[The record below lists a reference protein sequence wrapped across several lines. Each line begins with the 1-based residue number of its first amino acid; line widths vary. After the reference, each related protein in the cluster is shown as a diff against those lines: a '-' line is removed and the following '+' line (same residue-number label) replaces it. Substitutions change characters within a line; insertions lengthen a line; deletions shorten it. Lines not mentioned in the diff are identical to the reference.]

1 MLAPGII
8 IQDRYR
14 IVRQLGQGGMGTVYE
29 AMDERLDTTVALK
42 ECHFTD
48 QRLRMQFERE
58 ARLLARLRHPAMTRV
73 IDSFKETD
81 RQFLVMDFVAGQDLW
96 EMLEKNGGAFSQDKV
111 LEWARQLLDVLD
123 YLHKQAP
130 PVIHRDI
137 KPQNLKL
144 TKENR
149 IVLLDFGLSKGL
161 VSQKSHASNHSIF
174 GYTPN
179 YASLEQIQGTGTDQ
193 RSDLYSLGA
202 TLYHLVTGF
211 PPIHVLS
218 RLTSVMDGHVDP
230 LPSPHDVNPDVS
242 TDISNILK
250 RSLAIRRDDRFVS
263 AAEMR
268 TVLGGVSASHVPLSD
283 GETKS
288 TSLLPETIVD
298 SAVEDS
304 QATASTVAVQSVISA
319 AELSLESAPK
329 MTLTNVGSPSQL
341 ASHPDVHLVS
351 RFRNVRNT
359 LGIGLGVSLLIVS
372 VIVAVT
378 INRNS
383 HTRVTS
389 IERKVEILKLKHTLK
404 GHTDKVK
411 EVVFSSD
418 GKMAASYSNDKSI
431 ISWDTESGALIQ
443 VLAEQEIGDFSIISI
458 SPDGKHVA
466 NLHGGKLSLW
476 DAATGELKWGQTVDS
491 FGGLLSFST
500 DGKKV
505 ATRGEVFEPL
515 MLWQSQNGELINK
528 MKMQGSSWIGAIAFS
543 PDGETLA
550 YALRPSEAY
559 SKISTL
565 RLCEV
570 KTLELKRTLNY
581 DADVTSIAFSPD
593 GRTLATTGW
602 KSKYP
607 ELNLWD
613 VETGKLKQRL
623 AGEDGIDFL
632 FVSFSSDGN
641 LLTVISYLLSST
653 I

>member
-1 MLAPGII
+1 
-8 IQDRYR
+8 
-14 IVRQLGQGGMGTVYE
+14 
-29 AMDERLDTTVALK
+29 
-42 ECHFTD
+42 
-48 QRLRMQFERE
+48 
-58 ARLLARLRHPAMTRV
+58 MTRV
-73 IDSFKETD
+73 IDNFTQGD

-96 EMLEKNGGAFSQDKV
+96 ELLEKNGGAFSQDKV

-161 VSQKSHASNHSIF
+161 VSQKSLASNHSIF

-179 YASLEQIQGTGTDQ
+179 YASLEQIQGSGTDQ

-211 PPIHVLS
+211 PPIHILS
-218 RLTSVMDGHVDP
+218 RLTSIMDGHVDP
-230 LPSPHDVNPDVS
+230 LTSPHDVNPHIS
-242 TDISNILK
+242 TAISNILK

-268 TVLGGVSASHVPLSD
+268 AVLGGVSTSRVPLSD
-283 GETKS
+283 HETKS

-298 SAVEDS
+298 SSLENSKAI
-304 QATASTVAVQSVISA
+304 ASTVVVQA
-319 AELSLESAPK
+319 EKAPAELSLESAPK
-329 MTLTNVGSPSQL
+329 LTLTNVGPLRQL
-341 ASHPDVHLVS
+341 ASDHQVHFVS
-351 RFRNVRNT
+351 SFRNARNM
-359 LGIGLGVSLLIVS
+359 LGIGLGVSLLIAS

-389 IERKVEILKLKHTLK
+389 IDPKVEILKLKHTLK

-411 EVVFSSD
+411 QVVFSSN

-443 VLAEQEIGDFSIISI
+443 AIGEQELGDFSIISI
-458 SPDGKHVA
+458 SPNGKHVA
-466 NLHGGKLSLW
+466 TLHRDKFYSW
-476 DAATGELKWGQTVDS
+476 DAVTGELKWSQTVNS
-491 FGGLLSFST
+491 FGVLSFSP
-500 DGKKV
+500 DGEKL
-505 ATRGEVFEPL
+505 ATGGEVFEPL

-528 MKMQGSSWIGAIAFS
+528 MKMQGSSWVGAIAFS
-543 PDGETLA
+543 PDDETLA
-550 YALRPSEAY
+550 YSLRPSEAS

-565 RLCEV
+565 RLCDV
-570 KTLELKRTLNY
+570 KTLELKRTFNY

-602 KSKYP
+602 TSKHP

-641 LLTVISYLLSST
+641 LLTVISYLLSGDREAIKNPELNIWELQTGQLRTKIKLNDEQYPVGLSLDGKT
-653 I
+653 LATTNENEIQVWEISNK